1 MNQLNTVLDSPVV
14 ATLLAIIASGVGAT
28 VLGVFRMLTRV
39 TSLESKVKD
48 VAKDVSDMKHDIDFI
63 KWGAVA
69 GAQPRQR
76 YIVHEQGNET

>member
-1 MNQLNTVLDSPVV
+1 MNQLNAVLDSPVV

-48 VAKDVSDMKHDIDFI
+48 VAKDVSDMKHDIDVI

-69 GAQPRQR
+69 GAQLQQR